1 MEKLFIY
8 GTLAPGRSNEHK
20 LSDIDGIWEEGIVKG
35 VLHQE
40 GWGSDLGF
48 PGIILDENANE
59 IKGFLFTSK
68 ELYKKLDELDSF
80 EGEEYRRV
88 LVKVTLN
95 GGNTTYAY
103 IYELNQK

>member
-1 MEKLFIY
+1 MVFGKRELLKEFYI
-8 GTLAPGRSNEHK
+8 K
-20 LSDIDGIWEEGIVKG
+20 KDG
-35 VLHQE
+35 VLI
-40 GWGSDLGF
+40 LGF
-48 PGIILDENANE
+48 PIILDENANE